1 MTNLVSIALLSAGF
15 LGMWVCAL
23 YAVDFMF
30 SFVGKRFSGGDYVEG
45 ELF

>member
-30 SFVGKRFSGGDYVEG
+30 SFVGKRLKLREDLFSK
-45 ELF
+45 